1 MSRKRDGKGITII
14 RREEVIEGGH
24 HGGAWKVAYADFV
37 TAMMAFF
44 LLMWLLAAT
53 TDEQRRGLAD
63 YFSPMNPMA
72 RGASGAGQPFGGKTP
87 FETGQLVS
95 DRGAATVI
103 PGRANEMPEAE
114 DAITETSMARRI
126 AATTDLETTTTG
138 AQPFDPTGKA
148 DKAPEAAATQ
158 AMANAATAADAPVVG
173 DTDDKIRLPP
183 DARALALVGAR
194 TQTAAALV
202 ARAAA
207 IEAARKAEA
216 DRQERQSFELAAEQ
230 IRAAVRGDK
239 LLEDM
244 SRQIAI
250 DQTPEGLRIQLLDED
265 RRSMFATGS
274 SAMQDRARALLI
286 KMAPVLAALPENI
299 SIAGHTDATPF
310 RGGDKTNWE
319 LSSERANAT
328 RRLLMDAGLPE
339 ARFRSVTGNA
349 DRDPLLPSDPLA
361 AANRR
366 IAIVVLRQA
375 QAPVAPAF
383 VSAAPTPPAP
393 VEPAAVPAAPPAL
406 RPAVVVPSVP
416 AFMPPVRGKAAP

>member
-14 RREEVIEGGH
+14 RREEVVEGGH

-87 FETGQLVS
+87 FETGELVS
-95 DRGAATVI
+95 DRGTAAVI

-126 AATTDLETTTTG
+126 AATTDAESDAVGTRL
-138 AQPFDPTGKA
+138 FDPTGEA
-148 DKAPEAAATQ
+148 DKAPERAATK
-158 AMANAATAADAPVVG
+158 AMANAAQATEAPVVG
-173 DTDDKIRLPP
+173 DTDEKIRLPP

-194 TQTAAALV
+194 TQTAAALE
-202 ARAAA
+202 ARAVA
-207 IEAARKAEA
+207 IDAARKAEA
-216 DRQERQSFELAAEQ
+216 DRQERRSFEQAAEQ
-230 IRAAVRGDK
+230 IRSAVRGDK
-239 LLEDM
+239 LLEDL

-274 SAMQDRARALLI
+274 SAMQDRAKALLVKI
-286 KMAPVLAALPENI
+286 APVLAALPESI
-299 SIAGHTDATPF
+299 SIAGHTDAAPF
-310 RGGDKTNWE
+310 RGVDKTNWE

-328 RRLLMDAGLPE
+328 RRLLVDAGLPE

-375 QAPVAPAF
+375 PALAGTGAFASPPASTAPSSAPLAAGRLVAPALENNA
-383 VSAAPTPPAP
+383 VLPPAP
-393 VEPAAVPAAPPAL
+393 GRSAP
-406 RPAVVVPSVP
+406 
-416 AFMPPVRGKAAP
+416 